1 MKSESAEGGA
11 SRVADGFGDPVR
23 EKQKNINCLLS
34 SFKIDASAL
43 SHNFFFRKSDD
54 RWGGFFSFFS
64 LFFLNLSRSIFLS

>member
-43 SHNFFFRKSDD
+43 SHNILFSESRTT
-54 RWGGFFSFFS
+54 GGVVSF
-64 LFFLNLSRSIFLS
+64 LFFLFFF